1 MHFDVLEKS
10 RVIFFFFLFYQSK
23 ILDASSCLFQDKNVT
38 SFIYCYLYTATYI
51 KTKIVLFICTCV
63 EVGLLKC
70 GNGDKETQD
79 ERKLRPPR

>member
-1 MHFDVLEKS
+1 ML
-10 RVIFFFFLFYQSK
+10 Q
-23 ILDASSCLFQDKNVT
+23 AS
-38 SFIYCYLYTATYI
+38 YTATYI

-79 ERKLRPPR
+79 ERRLRPPR